1 MAGGAIRAGTAYV
14 DIRAGD
20 TSHLVSGATD
30 AARDAGRRASN
41 ELEGSIGQ
49 DAGAQTGGGFA
60 GKFGGMLKAGLAG
73 AALAAG
79 ALLKAGLETA
89 LENGKIKSHLQ
100 AQLGAT
106 PEVAAQAGKV
116 AGQLYAKGITE
127 DFQTAADAI
136 KNVMQ
141 SGIAPPGAT
150 NEQLQSIATKA
161 QDVAGT
167 FDQDLGGVTNA
178 VAQMMRTGLVSSA
191 NQAFDLITK
200 GMQNGSDKAGDL
212 LDTMNEYGTQFRKVG
227 VDGPMAM
234 GLISQAIKAGARD
247 SDIAADAIKEFSIRA
262 IDGSATTAAGFQA
275 LGLDATAMGAQIA
288 KGGQSASD
296 GLSVTLKKLRE
307 MPDPVARAAAA
318 TALFGTQ
325 SEDLGQALFA
335 MDPSTAV
342 SALGEVGGA
351 ADKMGASLRDNA
363 ATKIEVFKRTLMDG
377 VTTAVGGYLL
387 PALEK
392 AGTFLASTLGPA
404 FSAAK
409 DFASQFFGAFSA
421 GTGPMGDVTGKLSS
435 LAATAQTT
443 LGPAL
448 SGLWDVV
455 QNKLLPAYMSVASAV
470 ANGFMPV
477 LQTLGSILMDTV
489 IPAVMRVYA
498 AIYENVQPIITAF
511 ANAITTYV
519 APAVQR
525 MGEKLNEVYQKAQPV
540 ISVVVLVT
548 EKVAEFAA
556 KILGVVIPPIIRF
569 AGEVLGNMF
578 NALGTAI
585 GWIGNV
591 IGWVVHFGSSVVDAA
606 GSVGR
611 FVGNVRQHFGD
622 MVGAVR
628 DKVGEAVDWVKG
640 LPGRMTSGLG
650 DLGSMLVDEG
660 KHIVQGLINGIV
672 SMGSSLASKVSSVVK
687 DNIPGPIRDILG
699 IHSPSRVTMELGM
712 WTGQGMIDGLDSTS
726 KDMKR
731 SAEAYALDMS
741 RSLAPASGGAFS
753 APVGS
758 VGALGSAELGTGAY
772 GASGGVGSPVT
783 VNVQTNA
790 NPYEISKAIAWDLR
804 NGGM

>member
-1 MAGGAIRAGTAYV
+1 MAGAIRAGTAYV

-30 AARDAGRRASN
+30 AAREAGHRASN
-41 ELEGSIGQ
+41 ELEGSIGA

-89 LENGKIKSHLQ
+89 LENGKIKSRLQ

-106 PEVAAQAGKV
+106 PEVAAQAGKL
-116 AGQLYAKGITE
+116 AGQLYAKGVTE
-127 DFQTAADAI
+127 DFQSAADAI
-136 KNVMQ
+136 KGVMQ

-150 NEQLQSIATKA
+150 NDQLQAIATKA
-161 QDVAGT
+161 SDVASV

-191 NQAFDLITK
+191 DQAFDLITK

-234 GLISQAIKAGARD
+234 GLIGQAIKAGARD
-247 SDIAADAIKEFSIRA
+247 SDIAADALKEFSIRA
-262 IDGSATTAAGFQA
+262 IDGSTTTAEGFKA

-288 KGGQSASD
+288 KGGKSASD
-296 GLSVTLKKLRE
+296 GLSVTLQKLRE

-325 SEDLGQALFA
+325 SEDLGDALFA

-342 SALGEVGGA
+342 AALGEVGGA
-351 ADKMGASLRDNA
+351 AEKMGASLRDNA

-377 VTTAVGGYLL
+377 VTVAVGGYVL

-392 AGTFLASTLGPA
+392 LGGFLSTTLGPA
-404 FSAAK
+404 FNAAK
-409 DFASQFFGAFSA
+409 DFVSGLFGSVSA
-421 GTGPMGDVTGKLSS
+421 GAGPLGDVSGKFAS
-435 LAATAQTT
+435 LAATAQST

-455 QNKLLPAYMSVASAV
+455 QNKLLPAYQTVAGAIVS
-470 ANGFMPV
+470 GFLPV
-477 LQTLGSILMDTV
+477 LQTVGSIIMDTV
-489 IPAVMRVYA
+489 VPAVMRIYA

-511 ANAITTYV
+511 ASAITTYV
-519 APAVQR
+519 APAIQR

-556 KILGVVIPPIIRF
+556 KILGVVIPPILRF
-569 AGEVLGNMF
+569 AGEVLGNLF
-578 NALGTAI
+578 NALATGI
-585 GWIGNV
+585 GWIGNI
-591 IGWVVHFGSSVVDAA
+591 IGWIVNFGRSVVDAA
-606 GSVGR
+606 GGVSR
-611 FVGNVRQHFGD
+611 FAGDVKRYFGD
-622 MVGAVR
+622 MVSGISN
-628 DKVGEAVDWVKG
+628 KVGEAVDWVKG
-640 LPGRMTSGLG
+640 MPGKFVSGLG
-650 DLGSMLVDEG
+650 NLGSLLVDEG
-660 KHIVQGLINGIV
+660 KHIIQGLINGIV

-699 IHSPSRVTMELGM
+699 IHSPSRVTAELGM
-712 WTGQGMIDGLDSTS
+712 WTGKGLITGLEGTAGE
-726 KDMKR
+726 MRR

-741 RSLAPASGGAFS
+741 LALAPA
-753 APVGS
+753 PVGLS
-758 VGALGSAELGTGAY
+758 GASAGTVGPLGSADLGTGAY
-772 GASGGVGSPVT
+772 GATVASGGGIT
-783 VNVQTNA
+783 VNVRTDA
-790 NPYEISKAIAWDLR
+790 SPYEIGKAIAWDVR
-804 NGGM
+804 NGGR